1 MTDAFNPCVEEE
13 DYPEELMPILGPY
26 KTNLLNLGGRD

>member
-1 MTDAFNPCVEEE
+1 MTDAFIPYVEEE

-26 KTNLLNLGGRD
+26 KTNR